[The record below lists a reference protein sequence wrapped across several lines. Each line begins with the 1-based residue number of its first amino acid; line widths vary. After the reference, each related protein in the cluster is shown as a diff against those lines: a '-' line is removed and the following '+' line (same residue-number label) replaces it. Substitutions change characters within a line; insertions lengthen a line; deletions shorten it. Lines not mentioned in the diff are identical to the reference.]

1 MNRCRSGVMVY
12 LHGWKRETPRA
23 NPERTWRNRATRPGN
38 HTCKASTS
46 DVHQQQ
52 QEREDNERRKA
63 EATAERV
70 SSTCYWV
77 ALARPISE
85 VRALTRGRNPS
96 QLAFHT
102 TRLPLSTTR
111 LPIPHFTGMTMQVRT
126 HLPPYFMRPYHA
138 SLTSQPG

>member
-63 EATAERV
+63 EATAERF
-70 SSTCYWV
+70 SSTTGQPQSVGHRCD
-77 ALARPISE
+77 LARKRRSDDWF
-85 VRALTRGRNPS
+85 
-96 QLAFHT
+96 LA
-102 TRLPLSTTR
+102 R
-111 LPIPHFTGMTMQVRT
+111 
-126 HLPPYFMRPYHA
+126 
-138 SLTSQPG
+138 